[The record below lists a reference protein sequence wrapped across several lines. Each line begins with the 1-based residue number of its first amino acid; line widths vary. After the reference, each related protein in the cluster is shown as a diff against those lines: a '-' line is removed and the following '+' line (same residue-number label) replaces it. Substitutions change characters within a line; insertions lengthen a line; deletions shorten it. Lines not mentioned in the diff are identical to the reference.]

1 MERDISYIKT
11 ILYGTTTTFL
21 ALSFMI
27 FPKEAYEASVRGL
40 TMWWD
45 VVFPSLLPFFILSE
59 FLIRFGVVSFI
70 GALFEPIMRPLF
82 RVPGSGSFVWAMGL
96 ASGFPAG
103 AKLTVRLRQDRKISA
118 IEGERLVSFT
128 NASNPL
134 FIFGAISVGFF
145 HDASLGIVLA
155 VAHYAGNIIV
165 GLAMRFYGV
174 GKADISETI
183 KPKGFSL
190 KYALQLMHGERLKD
204 HRPFGKLMGDAIHS
218 AIQTLL
224 MIGGFIILFSVLN
237 QILDLIHIT
246 VLLSI
251 FTTIIL
257 SLIQMPNELSPALIQ
272 GMFEITLG
280 SQTVS
285 QTQETTLLQKAII
298 TSFILA
304 FNGFSVQAQ
313 VASILS
319 ETDIRFKPFFLAR
332 CFHGFVAAILTYF
345 IFDWFYIGTTNPAS
359 REEVVPAFQQLYVS
373 NFFHTLYEMVLEWG
387 GIFTLVAMLS
397 WIILVANKIHQPKE

>member
-1 MERDISYIKT
+1 MKRDSSILKT
-11 ILYGTTTTFL
+11 ILFGTTTTFL
-21 ALSFMI
+21 AISFMI
-27 FPKEAYEASVRGL
+27 FPKEAYDASVRGL

-103 AKLTVRLRQDRKISA
+103 AKLTARLRQEGKISS

-145 HDASLGIVLA
+145 HDPALGIVLA
-155 VAHYAGNIIV
+155 AAHYVGNIIV
-165 GLAMRFYGV
+165 GLAMRFYGN
-174 GKADISETI
+174 ET
-183 KPKGFSL
+183 PTYSNKGQEFSF
-190 KYALQLMHGERLKD
+190 KYAIKSMHEERLSD
-204 HRPFGKLMGDAIHS
+204 DRPLGKLMGDAVHS

-237 QILDLIHIT
+237 EILDIIHIT
-246 VLLSI
+246 AIVSFVISIVLSM
-251 FTTIIL
+251 
-257 SLIQMPNELSPALIQ
+257 IQMPNELSPAIIQ
-272 GMFEITLG
+272 GIFEITIG
-280 SQTVS
+280 SDLVS
-285 QTQETTLLQKAII
+285 QTQETSLIEKAIV

-304 FNGFSVQAQ
+304 FNGLSVQAQ

-319 ETDIRFKPFFLAR
+319 ETDIRFRPFFFAR

-345 IFDWFYIGTTNPAS
+345 IFDWLYIDSTDSSTTEA
-359 REEVVPAFQQLYVS
+359 VVPAFQNV
-373 NFFHTLYEMVLEWG
+373 NVTVFHNMYEFLLNWGSFITIIGLSVWILLLPMKSKTLQ
-387 GIFTLVAMLS
+387 
-397 WIILVANKIHQPKE
+397 N